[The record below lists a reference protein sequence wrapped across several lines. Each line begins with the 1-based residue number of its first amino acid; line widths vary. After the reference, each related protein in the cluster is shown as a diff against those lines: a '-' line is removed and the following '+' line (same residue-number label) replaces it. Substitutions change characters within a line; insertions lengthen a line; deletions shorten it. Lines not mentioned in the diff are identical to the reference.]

1 MQALRQK
8 SNDQW
13 QVLQNTRFLKM
24 AKKNKLRL
32 VKRKKTLKE
41 TIENS
46 SINFESFEQGVEVFA
61 FAAQSRALSLANID
75 LQPRKLSNYIRSGF
89 VQLSIINCVILHQM
103 TGAYGISRDD
113 LYDMVCVSY
122 PATSFANF
130 RKVLSIAVNS
140 EILIRERDKSDSR
153 RTIYRISDEML
164 EPYRSFF
171 SSTMINFGMLF
182 TEIFKGP
189 MDDQELQGLMEYLSE
204 RGLIALPPKK

>member
-13 QVLQNTRFLKM
+13 QVLQNTRFLRM

-113 LYDMVCVSY
+113 LYDKVCVSY

-130 RKVLSIAVNS
+130 RKVLSIAVDS

>member
-113 LYDMVCVSY
+113 LYDKVCVSY

-130 RKVLSIAVNS
+130 RKVLSIAVDS